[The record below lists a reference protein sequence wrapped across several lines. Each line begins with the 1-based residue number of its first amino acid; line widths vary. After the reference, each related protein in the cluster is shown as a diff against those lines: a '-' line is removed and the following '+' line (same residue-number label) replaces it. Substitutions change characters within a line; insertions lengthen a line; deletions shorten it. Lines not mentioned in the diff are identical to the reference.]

1 MLEISIDIYRI
12 NKLHHF
18 LIVFWAVVMH
28 HTFFS
33 NAYEVRGL
41 CVVIKNG
48 ICSDII
54 RVFSVEMY
62 QFEQ

>member
-18 LIVFWAVVMH
+18 LIVFWAAVMH
-28 HTFFS
+28 QTFFS
-33 NAYEVRGL
+33 NAYEVRDL
-41 CVVIKNG
+41 CVVIKNS

-54 RVFSVEMY
+54 RVFSAEMY